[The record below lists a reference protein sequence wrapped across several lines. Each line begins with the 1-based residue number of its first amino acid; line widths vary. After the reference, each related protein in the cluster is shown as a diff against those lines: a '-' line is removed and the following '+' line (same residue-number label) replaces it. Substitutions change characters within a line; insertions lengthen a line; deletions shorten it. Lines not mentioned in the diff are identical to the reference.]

1 MKKNARRL
9 LAALMCA
16 TVVLS
21 MSACTTGS
29 ETDDAASSDGAEA
42 SKETKDIKDIVVG
55 LSIGNTTEER
65 WNREIEMFQEYADEK
80 GFTLNVQNA
89 NNDANKQVSQC
100 ENLINQGV
108 DVMIVQSLD
117 AEAASPIVESA
128 HDAGIQVIAYDRFI
142 MNCDLDYYVTFD
154 SFKVGQVEA
163 QFIVDAAP
171 NGNYIWLKGAP
182 EDNNAHLVAEG
193 QQDVLQPYIDS
204 GDITIVTEQWC
215 KGWDPNEALKHTEN
229 GLTSAANDVQG
240 VIASND
246 GTAGGAV
253 QALEAQGLAGTV
265 PICGQDADIAAC
277 QRIVEGTQTGTVY
290 KPLAPLNQAACELAV
305 AIATGESDPMSCVDS
320 SLGTWQ
326 KLSNNTKD
334 VDSFTVDV
342 EAIDKDN
349 IYDII
354 IERDAFHSVEDVYA
368 NVPKDQWPTSSDSA
382 GADDA
387 AESAETAQTAE

>member
-1 MKKNARRL
+1 MKKRILAL
-9 LAALMCA
+9 LMA
-16 TVVLS
+16 TAV
-21 MSACTTGS
+21 
-29 ETDDAASSDGAEA
+29 AASLTACSSGSSSGGSSSGSSGSSSAA
-42 SKETKDIKDIVVG
+42 SESSSKSSSGGESTATKDISEIVVG

-65 WNREIEMFQEYADEK
+65 WNREIEMFKDYAEEN
-80 GFTLNVQNA
+80 GFELNAQIA

-108 DVMIVQSLD
+108 DVLIVQSLD

-128 HDAGIQVIAYDRFI
+128 HAAGIKVIAYDRFI

-163 QFIVDAAP
+163 QFVVDEAP
-171 NGNYIWLKGAP
+171 KGNYIWLKGAP

-193 QQDVLQPYIDS
+193 QQDILQPYIDS
-204 GDITIVTEQWC
+204 GDIKIVTEQWC

-229 GLTSAANDVQG
+229 GLTLADNDVQG

-246 GTAGGAV
+246 GTAGAAV
-253 QALEAQGLAGTV
+253 EALAAQGLAGTV
-265 PICGQDADIAAC
+265 PICGQDADLAAC

-290 KPLAPLNQAACELAV
+290 KPLAPLNQAACERAV
-305 AIATGESDPMSCVDS
+305 AIATGQDPKSGVDS

-326 KLSNNTKD
+326 TLNNNQKD

-342 EAIDKDN
+342 EKVNKDN
-349 IYDII
+349 IYEII
-354 IERDAFHSVEDVYA
+354 VERDAFHTLEEVYA
-368 NVPKDQWPTSSDSA
+368 NVPKDEWPT
-382 GADDA
+382 
-387 AESAETAQTAE
+387 E

>member
-1 MKKNARRL
+1 CFIHRLLFVYGPEPPVYIEKTIFKGGNEMKKNARRL

-29 ETDDAASSDGAEA
+29 ETDDAASSDGTEA
-42 SKETKDIKDIVVG
+42 SKETKYIKDIVVG

-142 MNCDLDYYVTFD
+142 MNCDLDYYVTCD

-171 NGNYIWLKGAP
+171 KGNYIWLKGAP

-215 KGWDPNEALKHTEN
+215 
-229 GLTSAANDVQG
+229 
-240 VIASND
+240 
-246 GTAGGAV
+246 
-253 QALEAQGLAGTV
+253 
-265 PICGQDADIAAC
+265 
-277 QRIVEGTQTGTVY
+277 
-290 KPLAPLNQAACELAV
+290 
-305 AIATGESDPMSCVDS
+305 
-320 SLGTWQ
+320 
-326 KLSNNTKD
+326 
-334 VDSFTVDV
+334 
-342 EAIDKDN
+342 
-349 IYDII
+349 
-354 IERDAFHSVEDVYA
+354 
-368 NVPKDQWPTSSDSA
+368 
-382 GADDA
+382 
-387 AESAETAQTAE
+387 